1 MLETHSHHGFECVQY
16 RCDHCG
22 CWEDTDTKKFLFN
35 IVPTGSSEPTGGFF
49 QKTQI
54 ENLKGV
60 KFPDNV
66 LEFVKNGR
74 ESYDIN

>member
-1 MLETHSHHGFECVQY
+1 MLIDKIDGFELY
-16 RCDHCG
+16 
-22 CWEDTDTKKFLFN
+22 CWEDPDTKKFLFN

-54 ENLKGV
+54 ENLKGI